1 MKTGEQPATMK
12 CSRWIQVLSDQQLN
26 TELREGVDDL
36 DTAIRGDGNG
46 TSALAARVRIL
57 EEVGKDTTKIVREW
71 SE

>member
-1 MKTGEQPATMK
+1 
-12 CSRWIQVLSDQQLN
+12 LN

-57 EEVGKDTTKIVREW
+57 EEVGKDTTKMVREW